1 MNYQLMERKHSLII
15 FLISFLFVSCEI
27 KELDIVPGSLY
38 RVTTTEGE
46 GLAMFERASE
56 KQWSCTYYLSESRL
70 IAKRRIAFVKA
81 GKELYLVDDNDR
93 EIPILSYSLYEEP
106 EFKNYPETWA
116 YRDSV
121 YSVSVHKGVVYG
133 SAQGYWT
140 SYPDTGESAE
150 EIYGAK
156 ADDLKRGKR
165 NLDLTMDV
173 YLPNDSG
180 EATRP
185 LLVLIHGGA
194 FFNGD
199 KADLGFP
206 EWANYFA
213 SMGYVVASVN
223 YRLGFKK
230 NLGSIERAGYRGVQ
244 DVDAAIRYI
253 VHNNDTY
260 LVDPNRVFV
269 AGTSA
274 GGITALNVAFMR
286 NENIPSDAKKEG
298 DIKSINPE
306 IRDSYN
312 IRSVGNMWGAVNDLS
327 ILSNATTSVISFHSR
342 DDHVVPFGK
351 GHPFDN
357 FFLINRLIFPTMYG
371 SEKIT
376 EYLGNNRAI
385 LYPYNLDIHTLHVDK
400 DKRELNTRFFEIEEA
415 MRNYFSDV
423 MQPSPIVAK
432 HFDFSQ
438 TFKVV
443 SSEIDS
449 VFWRVIGGGILKQYD
464 NKVDV
469 LLFPDASSHSVIVC
483 GKYKSG
489 LTFRYEWNL

>member
-1 MNYQLMERKHSLII
+1 MLNYQLMERNLSLVI

-27 KELDIVPGSLY
+27 KELDVVPGSLY
-38 RVTTTEGE
+38 RVTTTEGD
-46 GLAMFERASE
+46 GFAIFERMPDN
-56 KQWSCTYYLSESRL
+56 QWSCIYYLSESRL
-70 IAKRRIAFVKA
+70 MAKRRTVSVKVR
-81 GKELYLVDDNDR
+81 KELYLVDDTDR

-106 EFKNYPETWA
+106 EFKNFPETWT
-116 YRDSV
+116 YRDSA
-121 YSVSVHKGVVYG
+121 YSVSVHKDVVYG

-140 SYPDTGESAE
+140 SYPDTGGSSE
-150 EIYGAK
+150 EIFEAK
-156 ADDLKRGKR
+156 ADELKRGKK

-173 YLPNDSG
+173 YLPDDNK

-199 KADLGFP
+199 KADIGFP

-213 SMGYVVASVN
+213 SLGYVVASVN

-230 NLGSIERAGYRGVQ
+230 NLSSIERAGYRGVQ

-253 VHNNDTY
+253 IHNKDTF

-286 NENIPSDAKKEG
+286 NENIPSDAQGEG
-298 DIKSINPE
+298 AIQSVNPE
-306 IRDSYN
+306 ITESYI
-312 IRSVGNMWGAVNDLS
+312 IRAVGNMWGAVNNLS
-327 ILSNATTSVISFHSR
+327 ILGNAPSSVISFHSIG
-342 DDHVVPFGK
+342 DPIVPFGK

-357 FFLINRLIFPTMYG
+357 FSLNWLLFPTMYG

-376 EYLGNNRAI
+376 EYLGNKRAV

-400 DKRELNTRFFEIEEA
+400 DKRDLNTRFFEIEEA
-415 MRNYFSDV
+415 MCHFFSDV

-432 HFDFSQ
+432 HVDLSQ

-449 VFWRVIGGGILKQYD
+449 VYWYVEGGEIMKQYD

-469 LLFPDASSHSVIVC
+469 LMFPDASSHSVIVC

-489 LTFRYEWNL
+489 LTFRYKWIL

>member
-1 MNYQLMERKHSLII
+1 MGRKLYVIAM
-15 FLISFLFVSCEI
+15 LTSFLFVSCD
-27 KELDIVPGSLY
+27 KKVLDVVPGSLY
-38 RVTTTEGE
+38 RVTTTEGD
-46 GLAMFERASE
+46 GFAMFERTPDN
-56 KQWSCTYYLSESRL
+56 QWSCTYYLSESRL
-70 IAKRRIAFVKA
+70 IAKRRIVSVKA
-81 GKELYLVDDNDR
+81 GKELYLIDDTDR
-93 EIPILSYSLYEEP
+93 EIPILSCSLYEEP
-106 EFKNYPETWA
+106 EFKNFPDTWT
-116 YRDSV
+116 YQDSA
-121 YSVSVHKGVVYG
+121 YSVSVHKDVVYG
-133 SAQGYWT
+133 NAHGYWT

-150 EIYGAK
+150 EIYDAK
-156 ADDLKRGKR
+156 ADELKRGKR

-173 YLPNDSG
+173 YLPIDNK
-180 EATRP
+180 EVTRP

-194 FFNGD
+194 FFIGD

-230 NLGSIERAGYRGVQ
+230 SLGSIERAGYRGVQ

-253 VHNNDTY
+253 IHNKDTY
-260 LVDPNRVFV
+260 FVDPNRVFV

-298 DIKSINPE
+298 DIKSVNPE
-306 IRDSYN
+306 IKDSYN
-312 IRSVGNMWGAVNDLS
+312 IRAVGNMWGAVNDLS
-327 ILSNATTSVISFHSR
+327 ILNNSTTSVISFHSMG
-342 DDHVVPFGK
+342 DHVVPFGK
-351 GHPFDN
+351 GHPFDS

-376 EYLGNNRAI
+376 EYLGNNKAI
-385 LYPYNLDIHTLHVDK
+385 LYPYNLDLHTLHVDK
-400 DKRELNTRFFEIEEA
+400 DNRDLNTRFFEIEEA
-415 MRNYFSDV
+415 MSNYFSDV

-432 HFDFSQ
+432 HVDLSQ

-449 VFWRVIGGGILKQYD
+449 VYWRVKGGGILKRYD
-464 NKVDV
+464 NKVDD

-489 LTFRYEWNL
+489 LTFKYEWNL